1 MLGSASILGLFV
13 AIHIVFAQNLTWQT
27 TPFNPPQFPLV
38 VKSPYT
44 AGWAVGANTEVARQ
58 WPHFGTTG
66 SILGWTCYAKVDNLT
81 YHVIGVPS
89 TSANSFTNQTQTQ
102 FTATRTIVTS
112 RAGPVDLTV
121 TFLSPLDYTD
131 LVRLSLP
138 FSYISISAA
147 SNDGRTHTV
156 TVYMDV
162 SGEWVTGDNS
172 QTAQWSTVTDNNVVL
187 HKMFLQNPSPT
198 WSLVNVLN
206 GGPSILPAIR
216 RLLFLSMGMLGNSQD
231 TQFRGVSTDWP
242 ILAISQNLG
251 GVSNQAAT
259 VTFVLGHT
267 RNPAVSYITANGQQ
281 DRSLYFLPKFATEED
296 AVRYVV
302 GDYQN
307 ALASATQFDNKV
319 QSDGAKISADYASV
333 LALST
338 RQAFASMEITLAG
351 TGSAANLQDVK
362 IFTKDLALDG
372 GSSMSGVFSTVDSLY
387 AIMPMLVYTNPSL
400 GNYALASLLEY
411 APFFKEQFA
420 PHDLGLRY
428 PQVISH
434 AGQSRA
440 PVDSS
445 ASMIIMTAAFMRY
458 TGDAGLAAKHY
469 YTLKKWAD
477 FLVQNALIPSNQLT
491 PDWYESAP
499 AINQTNIALKG
510 LIALRSMVEIQNA
523 VGMSNESSTY
533 SDAADNGLQQWIQ
546 LSSSGTKF
554 TYAGSPQP
562 FLLHALY
569 ADKLLGLNFVPD
581 NIYAQQRTQYSSGMK
596 QFGVSLTGGDTLTST
611 AWQYFTLAAL
621 AAGQSNFAATNTL
634 TPVKNFAA
642 AAQDGAKIWAP
653 ADVYDITTGA
663 AVEGYGGRGHVGGA
677 YALLALNVQ
686 AQPVIPVAASPAP
699 PSPTASVP
707 TSTSQP
713 NSGFQ
718 FEVAGNTFLP
728 SVVLALVGV
737 WAL

>member
-38 VKSPYT
+38 VKSPY
-44 AGWAVGANTEVARQ
+44 ASGWAVGANTEVARQ

-66 SILGWTCYAKVDNLT
+66 SILGWTCYAKLYQSDSD
-81 YHVIGVPS
+81 P
-89 TSANSFTNQTQTQ
+89 
-102 FTATRTIVTS
+102 
-112 RAGPVDLTV
+112 GPVDLTV

-172 QTAQWSTVTDNNVVL
+172 QTAQWSTVTDDNIVL
-187 HKMFLQNPSPT
+187 HKMFLQSPSPYVESSQRAQWGALYFASNQT
-198 WSLVNVLN
+198 TGTTYQTGQDTVV
-206 GGPSILPAIR
+206 R
-216 RLLFLSMGMLGNSQD
+216 QLFLSMGMLGNSQD

-242 ILAISQNLG
+242 ILAICQNLG
-251 GVSNQAAT
+251 DVSNEAAT
-259 VTFVLGHT
+259 ATFVLGHT

-281 DRSLYFLPKFATEED
+281 DRSLYFLSKFATEED

-434 AGQSRA
+434 DGQSRA

-533 SDAADNGLQQWIQ
+533 SDAANNGLQQWIQ

-554 TYAGSPQP
+554 TYAGSPRP

-611 AWQYFTLAAL
+611 AWQYFALAAL

-653 ADVYDITTGA
+653 ADVYDVTTGA
-663 AVEGYGGRGHVGGA
+663 AVEGYGGRGYVGGA
-677 YALLALNVQ
+677 YALLALNAQ

-713 NSGFQ
+713 NSAFR
-718 FEVAGNTFLP
+718 FEVAGDAFLP
-728 SVVLALVGV
+728 SVVLALLGV